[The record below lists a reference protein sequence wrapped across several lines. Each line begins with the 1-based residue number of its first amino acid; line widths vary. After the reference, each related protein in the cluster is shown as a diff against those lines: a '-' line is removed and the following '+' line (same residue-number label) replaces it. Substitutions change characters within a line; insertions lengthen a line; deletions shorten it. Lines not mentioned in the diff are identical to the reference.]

1 MDEDKKAFIKKLA
14 HGVRDLMDFSQ
25 NVKRIGNDPQNDIE
39 KFIKKQLLNRNRDE
53 TYEFSVGKF
62 RIAIDML
69 NDDFLF
75 TLLTYFDSL
84 GINIDRVYT
93 LASPNPLLLA
103 KIEREY
109 IKLINDGEIKT
120 FYDLLRF

>member
-1 MDEDKKAFIKKLA
+1 MDDDKKAFIKKLA
-14 HGVRDLMDFSQ
+14 HGVRDLMDYTQ
-25 NVKRIGNDPQNDIE
+25 HVKRIGEDPQNEIE
-39 KFIKKQLLNRNRDE
+39 IFIRKQLFNKNRDE

-62 RIAIDML
+62 RISLDMV

-84 GINIDRVYT
+84 GINIDRSYT
-93 LASPNPLLLA
+93 LASPNPLLLT
-103 KIEREY
+103 KIERDY

-120 FYDLLRF
+120 YYDFLRF

>member
-14 HGVRDLMDFSQ
+14 YGVRDLMDYTQ
-25 NVKRIGNDPQNDIE
+25 YVKRIGEDPQNDIE

-62 RIAIDML
+62 RIALDML
-69 NDDFLF
+69 NGDFLF
-75 TLLTYFDSL
+75 TLLIYFDSL
-84 GINIDRVYT
+84 GINIDRSYT
-93 LASPNPLLLA
+93 LASPNPLLLT
-103 KIEREY
+103 KIERDY

-120 FYDLLRF
+120 YYDFLCF

>member
-1 MDEDKKAFIKKLA
+1 MDDDKKAFIKKLA
-14 HGVRDLMDFSQ
+14 HGVRDLMEYTQS
-25 NVKRIGNDPQNDIE
+25 VKDPQNDIE
-39 KFIKKQLLNRNRDE
+39 KFIKKQLFNQNRDG

-62 RIAIDML
+62 RIALDML

-84 GINIDRVYT
+84 GINIDRSYT
-93 LASPNPLLLA
+93 LASPNPLLLT
-103 KIEREY
+103 KIERDY

-120 FYDLLRF
+120 YYDFLRF

>member
-1 MDEDKKAFIKKLA
+1 MDDDKKAFIKKLA
-14 HGVRDLMDFSQ
+14 HGVRDLMEYTQS
-25 NVKRIGNDPQNDIE
+25 VKDPQNDIE
-39 KFIKKQLLNRNRDE
+39 KFIKKQLFNKNRDG

-62 RIAIDML
+62 RIALDML

-84 GINIDRVYT
+84 GINIDRSYT
-93 LASPNPLLLA
+93 LASPNPLLLT

-120 FYDLLRF
+120 YYDFLRF